1 MYLKIY
7 LKNLFIVFFISLML
21 FSCEKSQKGN
31 WTAKDKT
38 TQITNC
44 NAQLN
49 TQLAGLPDLTKL
61 GNITSQE
68 KKEICE
74 CFISKVEAN
83 YTPEALINDTN
94 ANKAIKNA
102 CLFEVIMGRKG
113 AWKAKFKIF
122 FRDSFDKRIE
132 FSASPETEQKI
143 IDCLVMKLEQQVAP
157 QDLPA
162 SNALI
167 TQLDKVCMT
176 DVENRKGKKPK
187 K

>member
-7 LKNLFIVFFISLML
+7 LKNVFIAFFFVLTL
-21 FSCEKSQKGN
+21 FSCERSQKGN

-44 NAQLN
+44 NVQLT
-49 TQLAGLPDLTKL
+49 TQLANLPDLTKL
-61 GNITSQE
+61 GNVTSQE

-74 CFISKVEAN
+74 CFISKMEAN

-94 ANKAIKNA
+94 ANKTIKNA
-102 CLFEVIMGRKG
+102 CLFEVIMGKKG

-122 FRDSFDKRIE
+122 FRNSFDARVAK
-132 FSASPETEQKI
+132 AVSPETEQKN
-143 IDCLVMKLEQQVAP
+143 IDCLVMKLEQQISP
-157 QDLPA
+157 QDLPT
-162 SNALI
+162 SDALVA
-167 TQLDKVCMT
+167 QLDKTCML
-176 DVENRKGKKPK
+176 DVENRKGRKPK

>member
-1 MYLKIY
+1 MYFKIY
-7 LKNLFIVFFISLML
+7 FKNFFIAFLISLTL
-21 FSCEKSQKGN
+21 FSCKKSEKGN
-31 WTAKDKT
+31 WTQEDKT
-38 TQITNC
+38 SQITNC

-68 KKEICE
+68 KRQICE

-83 YTPEALINDTN
+83 YTPAALINDTN
-94 ANKAIKNA
+94 ANKTIKNA
-102 CLFEVIMGRKG
+102 CLFEVIMGKKS

-122 FRDSFDKRIE
+122 FRNSFDKRVE
-132 FSASPETEQKI
+132 FSANPETEQKI
-143 IDCLVMKLEQQVAP
+143 IDCLVMKLEQQLAP
-157 QDLPA
+157 QDLPT

-167 TQLDKVCMT
+167 EQTDKNCMA
-176 DVENRKGKKPK
+176 DVANRQGKKPK